1 MANVLLTT
9 RCNLRCPYCFAQ
21 EKLSEGQRLSMALSD
36 AEKVMDFLQRSNH
49 PLFRVMGGEPTLHP
63 DFPRI
68 LEMAL
73 RKGMRV
79 DVLSNATWPESY
91 NELFRRISPRRVVF
105 LLNIDLPERYAPNI
119 WQRIEQ
125 NLAAIS
131 DRGSITLSFNIFE
144 KQPRY
149 EYIFE
154 LTKKYGID
162 KIRMSFS
169 LPVVGANNACL
180 KLEDYKDLA
189 PFVVGFARRAE
200 EEGVQVKMDNAVP
213 LCMFTH
219 EQAGELLLKGVIDLE
234 RNMRCSP
241 VIDIGP
247 DLRVW
252 CCFCLSKMWNRHL
265 DEFEN
270 LDQVRAHFQRALS
283 VYQDRLYPLEACTDC
298 RYRDR
303 WHCQGGCLTH
313 TVMKYGELVA
323 EIEPAQQPGDGWKPG
338 TALALSPDVLVRR
351 FDMPEESYAV
361 TNRVTGME
369 LEVDASF
376 APLLGCLDGHHS
388 PGEIIDRYLGNSSQP
403 APSLN
408 SLHAMTKAALR
419 QGANELLHNMLQQE
433 LIVERVA

>member
-9 RCNLRCPYCFAQ
+9 RCNLKCPYCFAQ
-21 EKLSEGQRLSMALSD
+21 EKLSEGQKLSMSMSD
-36 AEKVMDFLQRSNH
+36 VEKVIAFLKSSNH

-63 DFPRI
+63 EFPGI

-73 RKGMRV
+73 RNGMRV

-91 NELFRRISPRRVVF
+91 NELFRRTSPRRVVF
-105 LLNIDLPERYAPNI
+105 LLNIDLPERYAPHI
-119 WQRIEQ
+119 WQRIER
-125 NLAAIS
+125 NLAAIC

-154 LTKKYGID
+154 LTKKYSID

-169 LPVVGANNACL
+169 LPVVGADNACL
-180 KLEDYKDLA
+180 RLEDYKDLA
-189 PFVVGFARRAE
+189 PFVVEFARRAE
-200 EEGVQVKMDNAVP
+200 AECVQVRMDNAVP

-270 LDQVRAHFQRALS
+270 LDEVRAYFQKAMGL
-283 VYQDRLYPLEACTDC
+283 YQNRLYPLEACNDC
-298 RYRDR
+298 RYRDQ

-313 TVMKYGELVA
+313 TVMKYGELVTEIQPA
-323 EIEPAQQPGDGWKPG
+323 EQGAGSWKQG
-338 TALALSPDVLVRR
+338 TVLALSPDVLVRR
-351 FDMPEESYAV
+351 YDMPEESFAV
-361 TNRVTGME
+361 TNQVTGME

-376 APLLGCLDGHHS
+376 EPLLRCLNGRYS
-388 PGEIIDRYLGNSSQP
+388 PREVVDRYVGNSATQD
-403 APSLN
+403 ANGNGLQA
-408 SLHAMTKAALR
+408 LTQAALR
-419 QGANELLHNMLQQE
+419 RGAIDLLRNMLQQE
-433 LIVERVA
+433 LIVERLT

>member
-9 RCNLRCPYCFAQ
+9 RCNLHCPYCFAQ
-21 EKLSEGQRLSMALSD
+21 EKLSEGQKLSMSIGD
-36 AEKVMDFLQRSNH
+36 VEKVMDFLVRSNH

-63 DFPRI
+63 EFPRI
-68 LEMAL
+68 LELAL

-79 DVLSNATWPESY
+79 DVLSNATWPASY
-91 NELFRRISPRRVVF
+91 NELFRRTSPRRVVF
-105 LLNIDLPERYAPNI
+105 LLNIDLPQRYAPNI

-154 LTKKYGID
+154 LTRKYGID

-169 LPVVGANNACL
+169 LPVVGADNACL
-180 KLEDYKDLA
+180 KLEDYKEMA
-189 PFVVGFARRAE
+189 PFVVEFARRAE
-200 EEGVQVKMDNAVP
+200 QEGVQVRMDNAIP
-213 LCMFTH
+213 LCMFTN
-219 EQAGELLLKGVIDLE
+219 EQAGELLLKGVIELE

-270 LDQVRAHFQRALS
+270 LDQIRAYFQNAMSL
-283 VYQDRLYPLEACTDC
+283 YQDRLYPLQACNDC
-298 RYRDR
+298 RYRDQWR
-303 WHCQGGCLTH
+303 CQGGCLTH
-313 TVMKYGELVA
+313 TVMKYGELVPQ
-323 EIEPAQQPGDGWKPG
+323 IQPAQQPTDDGWKEG
-338 TALALSPDVLVRR
+338 AVLSLSPDVFVRR
-351 FDMPEESYAV
+351 FDMPEVTFAL

-369 LEVDASF
+369 LEVDGSF
-376 APLLGCLDGHHS
+376 APLVGSIDGHHS
-388 PGEIIDRYLGNSSQP
+388 PGEIVDRYLGASSPP
-403 APSLN
+403 AQN
-408 SLHAMTKAALR
+408 SLQAMTQAALR
-419 QGANELLHNMLQQE
+419 RGANELLHNMLAQE
-433 LIVERVA
+433 LIVERHPE

>member
-9 RCNLRCPYCFAQ
+9 RCNLHCPYCFAQ
-21 EKLSEGQRLSMALSD
+21 EKLSEGQKLSMSIGD
-36 AEKVMDFLQRSNH
+36 VEKVMDFLVRSNH

-63 DFPRI
+63 EFPRI
-68 LEMAL
+68 LELAL

-79 DVLSNATWPESY
+79 DVLSNATWPASY
-91 NELFRRISPRRVVF
+91 NELFRRTSPRRVVF
-105 LLNIDLPERYAPNI
+105 LLNIDLPQRYAPNI

-154 LTKKYGID
+154 LTRKYGID

-169 LPVVGANNACL
+169 LPVVGADNACL
-180 KLEDYKDLA
+180 KLEDYKEMA
-189 PFVVGFARRAE
+189 PFVVEFARRAE
-200 EEGVQVKMDNAVP
+200 QEGVQVRMDNAIP
-213 LCMFTH
+213 LCMFTN
-219 EQAGELLLKGVIDLE
+219 EQAGELLLKGVIELE

-270 LDQVRAHFQRALS
+270 LDQIRAYFQNAMSL
-283 VYQDRLYPLEACTDC
+283 YQDRLYPLEACNNC
-298 RYRDR
+298 RYRDQWR
-303 WHCQGGCLTH
+303 CQGGCLTH
-313 TVMKYGELVA
+313 TVMKYGELVPQ
-323 EIEPAQQPGDGWKPG
+323 IQP
-338 TALALSPDVLVRR
+338 
-351 FDMPEESYAV
+351 
-361 TNRVTGME
+361 
-369 LEVDASF
+369 
-376 APLLGCLDGHHS
+376 
-388 PGEIIDRYLGNSSQP
+388 
-403 APSLN
+403 
-408 SLHAMTKAALR
+408 
-419 QGANELLHNMLQQE
+419 
-433 LIVERVA
+433 